1 MITVKIDPVSLNA
14 PLNEP
19 HEGLKRYS
27 PKNWSLFSED
37 SLSRLGCNSLIE
49 GLLTHKALSSLP
61 STAKKRINQCSCC
74 AWW

>member
-27 PKNWSLFSED
+27 PKNWSLCF
-37 SLSRLGCNSLIE
+37 LKIHCPGW
-49 GLLTHKALSSLP
+49 GVTH
-61 STAKKRINQCSCC
+61 
-74 AWW
+74 